1 MFCARL
7 KKKKSTK
14 GLNLTHLI
22 RSLRCITWNWTI
34 KTLFIAFIGLMT
46 NSKIY
51 FKLQDDCHPDKPK
64 KERRVSQDNGQKISP
79 RVDSAPQLSF
89 RPLVALPLAADVIS
103 FPFSKLKVLE
113 LLLGFVVLFTLAL
126 LSTTC
131 MNKKLWFTDWKITER
146 KWQRVGK
153 LQNWKENKSF
163 A

>member
-1 MFCARL
+1 
-7 KKKKSTK
+7 
-14 GLNLTHLI
+14 
-22 RSLRCITWNWTI
+22 
-34 KTLFIAFIGLMT
+34 MT

-51 FKLQDDCHPDKPK
+51 FKLQDDCHPGKPR
-64 KERRVSQDNGQKISP
+64 KERRVSQDNRQKNSP
-79 RVDSAPQLSF
+79 RVDSAAQLSF
-89 RPLVALPLAADVIS
+89 RPLVALPLAVDVIS

-131 MNKKLWFTDWKITER
+131 MNKKLRFTTSKITER

-163 A
+163 AYKAYMLPVFWASRRQFLPALHEENTGIADFSLSFLIQLKATTK